1 MKILVA
7 CQTEDYKNIGDNVLR
22 WAARAG
28 YQFRLFV
35 PYDKKKRFEK
45 AIKDVNWDF
54 YMALGAYDTL
64 VFNEEPEV
72 WAKNNSYDL
81 LVTIPDTLQSW
92 RKDSRYKPEEMALY
106 IKAIG
111 SARKYFSE
119 NPKAR
124 IKRWA
129 NGVTM
134 KRI

>member
-7 CQTEDYKNIGDNVLR
+7 CKTEDYKNIGDNILR

-28 YQFRLFV
+28 YEFRLFV
-35 PYDKKKRFEK
+35 PYAKHKRFEK
-45 AIKDVNWDF
+45 AIKDVNWDY
-54 YMALGAYDTL
+54 YMALGASETL
-64 VFNEEPEV
+64 VFRDDPEDY
-72 WAKNNSYDL
+72 AKQNGFDL

-92 RKDSRYKPEEMALY
+92 RKGSRAKPEEMALY
-106 IKAIG
+106 VKAIG
-111 SARKYFSE
+111 SGRKYFSE
-119 NPKAR
+119 NPKAK

>member
-28 YQFRLFV
+28 YQFKLFV

-72 WAKNNSYDL
+72 WAKNNNYDL

-92 RKDSRYKPEEMALY
+92 RKDSRSKPEEMALY
-106 IKAIG
+106 IKAVG
-111 SARKYFSE
+111 SGRKYFSE

-124 IKRWA
+124 IKRWT